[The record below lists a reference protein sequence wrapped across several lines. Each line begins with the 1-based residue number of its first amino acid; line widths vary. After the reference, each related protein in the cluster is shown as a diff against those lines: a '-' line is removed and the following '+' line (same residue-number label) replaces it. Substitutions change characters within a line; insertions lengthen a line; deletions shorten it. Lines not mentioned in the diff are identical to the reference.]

1 MADITAAMV
10 KELRETTGAGML
22 DCKKALVEANG
33 DMEQAVDW
41 LRKKGLASAAKKSSR
56 VAAEGL
62 VAVAVDGNKGAV
74 VEVNS
79 ETDFVAKNEIFQ
91 EYVEDAAK
99 VALHCNGDVEAMKA
113 FVCPKCADS
122 KTFGERL
129 TDMIAKIGE
138 NMNLRRAKVISVNN
152 GVVCSYVHNAVRNGL
167 GKIGVLVALESTADK
182 AKLEELGK
190 HIAMHIAA
198 TAPIALNIAG
208 VAPEAVEHEKSIF
221 AEQAKASG
229 KPANIIEKMVE
240 GRIRKFYEE
249 VVLEEQ
255 AFIMDPDKKI
265 KDIVA
270 DAAKECGADIKLA
283 DFVFFKL
290 GDGLQKKEED
300 FAAEVAAQL
309 GK

>member
-62 VAVAVDGNKGAV
+62 VAVAVDGNKGAA

-208 VAPEAVEHEKSIF
+208 VDPEAVEHEKSIF

-270 DAAKECGADIKLA
+270 DAAKECGADIKLT

>member
-62 VAVAVDGNKGAV
+62 VAVAVDGNKGAA

-270 DAAKECGADIKLA
+270 DAAKECGTDIKLT
-283 DFVFFKL
+283 DFLFFKL

>member
-1 MADITAAMV
+1 MAEITAAMV

-22 DCKKALVEANG
+22 DCKKALVEAG
-33 DMEQAVDW
+33 ADMEKAVDW
-41 LRKKGLASAAKKSSR
+41 LRKKGLASAAKKSGR
-56 VAAEGL
+56 IAAEGL
-62 VAVAVDGNKGAV
+62 VAVAIEGNKGAV

-79 ETDFVAKNEIFQ
+79 ETDFVAKNDIFQ
-91 EYVEDAAK
+91 DYVADAAI
-99 VALHCNGDVEAMKA
+99 VALKNDGDIEKMKA
-113 FVCPKCADS
+113 CNCPKCG

-152 GVVCSYVHNAVRNGL
+152 GMVCSYIHNAAKEGL
-167 GKIGVLVALESTADK
+167 GKIGVLVALESSADK
-182 AKLEELGK
+182 AKLADLGK

-198 TAPIALNIAG
+198 TAPVALNIESVPA
-208 VAPEAVEHEKSIF
+208 EAVAHEKSIF
-221 AEQAKASG
+221 AEQAAASG

-255 AFIMDPDKKI
+255 AYIMDPDKKVKAVI
-265 KDIVA
+265 A
-270 DAAKECGADIKLA
+270 DAAKDAGAEIKLVDYA
-283 DFVFFKL
+283 FFKL

-309 GK
+309 KK

>member
-10 KELRETTGAGML
+10 KELRESTGAGML

-33 DMEQAVDW
+33 NMETAVDW

-56 VAAEGL
+56 IAAEGL
-62 VAVAVDGNKGAV
+62 VAVCVDGNKGAA

-79 ETDFVAKNEIFQ
+79 ETDFVAKNDIFQ
-91 EYVEDAAK
+91 AYVEDAAK
-99 VALHCNGDVEAMKA
+99 VALTCQGNVDARKNARDASG
-113 FVCPKCADS
+113 

-129 TDMIAKIGE
+129 TDMVARIGE
-138 NMNLRRAKVISVNN
+138 NMNLRRAKVVSVNN
-152 GVVCSYVHNAVRNGL
+152 GLVCSYVHNAARAGL

-182 AKLEELGK
+182 AKLAELGK
-190 HIAMHIAA
+190 HIAMHVAA
-198 TAPIALNIAG
+198 AQPIALN
-208 VAPEAVEHEKSIF
+208 VANVDPSAVEHEKSIF
-221 AEQAKASG
+221 AEQAAASG

-255 AFIMDPDKKI
+255 NYIMDPDKKV
-265 KDIVA
+265 KDVIA
-270 DAAKECGADIKLA
+270 EAAKECGTDIKLT
-283 DFVFFKL
+283 DYVFYKL

-300 FAAEVAAQL
+300 FAAEVQAQL
-309 GK
+309 AK

>member
-1 MADITAAMV
+1 MAEITAAMV

-33 DMEQAVDW
+33 NMDEAVDW

-56 VAAEGL
+56 IAAEGL
-62 VAVAVDGNKGAV
+62 VAVKVEGNKGAV

-79 ETDFVAKNEIFQ
+79 ETDFVAKNDIFQ
-91 EYVEDAAK
+91 AYVEDAAK
-99 VALHCNGDVEAMKA
+99 IALTTNGDVEAMKNT
-113 FVCPKCADS
+113 ADNG

-129 TDMIAKIGE
+129 TDMIARIGE

-152 GVVCSYVHNAVRNGL
+152 GLVCSYVHNAARDGL
-167 GKIGVLVALESTADK
+167 GKIGVLVALESTGDK
-182 AKLEELGK
+182 AKLADLGK

-198 TAPIALNIAG
+198 TAPIALNIAS
-208 VAPEAVEHEKSIF
+208 VDPAAVEHEKGIF
-221 AEQAKASG
+221 SEQALASG
-229 KPANIIEKMVE
+229 KPANIVEKMVE

-255 AFIMDPDKKI
+255 AYIMDPDKKV
-265 KDIVA
+265 KAVVA
-270 DAAKECGADIKLA
+270 DAAKELGTDVKLTDYA
-283 DFVFFKL
+283 FFKL

-300 FAAEVAAQL
+300 FAAEVSAQL
-309 GK
+309 NK

>member
-1 MADITAAMV
+1 MAEITVAMV

-22 DCKKALVEANG
+22 DCKKALVEAG
-33 DMEQAVDW
+33 ADMEKAVDW

-56 VAAEGL
+56 IAAEGL
-62 VAVAVDGNKGAV
+62 VAVAIEGNKGAV

-79 ETDFVAKNEIFQ
+79 ETDFVAKNDIFQ
-91 EYVEDAAK
+91 DYVADAAI
-99 VALHCNGDVEAMKA
+99 VALKNDGDIDKMKA
-113 FVCPKCADS
+113 CNCPKCG

-152 GVVCSYVHNAVRNGL
+152 GLVCSYIHNAAKEGL
-167 GKIGVLVALESTADK
+167 GKIGVLVALESSADK
-182 AKLEELGK
+182 AKLADLGK

-198 TAPIALNIAG
+198 SAPIALNI
-208 VAPEAVEHEKSIF
+208 EAVPAEAVAHEKSIF
-221 AEQAKASG
+221 AEQAAASG

-255 AFIMDPDKKI
+255 AYIMDPDKKVKAVI
-265 KDIVA
+265 A
-270 DAAKECGADIKLA
+270 DAAKDAGAEIKLTDYA
-283 DFVFFKL
+283 FFKL

-309 GK
+309 KK

>member
-62 VAVAVDGNKGAV
+62 VAVAVDGNKGAA

-270 DAAKECGADIKLA
+270 DAAKECGAYIKLA

>member
-33 DMEQAVDW
+33 NMEQAVDW

-62 VAVAVDGNKGAV
+62 VAVAVDGNKGAA

-113 FVCPKCADS
+113 FACPKCADG

>member
-62 VAVAVDGNKGAV
+62 VAVAVDGNKGAA

-113 FVCPKCADS
+113 FVCPKCAGS

-270 DAAKECGADIKLA
+270 DAAKECGTDIKLT

>member
-10 KELRETTGAGML
+10 KELRESTGAGML

-33 DMEQAVDW
+33 NMETAVDW

-56 VAAEGL
+56 IAAEGL
-62 VAVAVDGNKGAV
+62 VAVYVDGNKGAA

-79 ETDFVAKNEIFQ
+79 ETDFVAKNDIFQ
-91 EYVEDAAK
+91 AYVEDAAK
-99 VALHCNGDVEAMKA
+99 VALANNGDVEAMKNA
-113 FVCPKCADS
+113 QDAGG

-129 TDMIAKIGE
+129 TDMIARIGE
-138 NMNLRRAKVISVNN
+138 NMNLRRAKVVSVNN
-152 GVVCSYVHNAVRNGL
+152 GLVCPYVHNALRAGL

-182 AKLEELGK
+182 AKLADLGK
-190 HIAMHIAA
+190 HIAMHVAA
-198 TAPIALNIAG
+198 AQPIALNIAS
-208 VAPEAVEHEKSIF
+208 VDPAAVEHEKSIF
-221 AEQAKASG
+221 AEQAAASG

-255 AFIMDPDKKI
+255 NYIMDPDKKV
-265 KDIVA
+265 KDVIA
-270 DAAKECGADIKLA
+270 EAAKECGADIKLT
-283 DFVFFKL
+283 DYVFFKL

-300 FAAEVAAQL
+300 FAAEVQAQL
-309 GK
+309 AK

>member
-33 DMEQAVDW
+33 NMEQAVDW

-62 VAVAVDGNKGAV
+62 VAVAVEGNKGAV

-79 ETDFVAKNEIFQ
+79 ETDFVAKNDIFQ
-91 EYVEDAAK
+91 AYVEDAAK

-113 FVCPKCADS
+113 FVCPKCGDG

-152 GVVCSYVHNAVRNGL
+152 GVVCSYVHNAVRSGL

-208 VAPEAVEHEKSIF
+208 VAPEAVAHEKSIF

-283 DFVFFKL
+283 DFAFFKL

>member
-62 VAVAVDGNKGAV
+62 VAVAVDGNKGAA

-198 TAPIALNIAG
+198 TAPISLNIAG

-270 DAAKECGADIKLA
+270 DAAKECGTDIKLT

>member
-1 MADITAAMV
+1 MTDITAAMV

-22 DCKKALVEANG
+22 DCKKALTETAGN
-33 DMEQAVDW
+33 MENAIDW
-41 LRKKGLASAAKKSSR
+41 LRKKGLASAAKKASR

-62 VAVAVDGNKGAV
+62 VAVFVEGNKGAV

-99 VALHCNGDVEAMKA
+99 VALMNNGDIEAMKA
-113 FVCPKCADS
+113 AVCPKVS
-122 KTFGERL
+122 KPFGERL

-138 NMNLRRAKVISVNN
+138 NMNLRRAKTLEVKD
-152 GVVCSYVHNAVRNGL
+152 GVVASYMHSATRPGL
-167 GKIGVLVALESTADK
+167 GRIGVLVALESPADK
-182 AKLEELGK
+182 EKLRELGK

-198 TAPIALNIAG
+198 SNPLFHTIAD
-208 VAPEAVEHEKSIF
+208 VAPEALEREKAIF
-221 AEQAKASG
+221 SEQALASG
-229 KPANIIEKMVE
+229 KPANIVEKMVE
-240 GRIRKFYEE
+240 GRIRKYYEE

-255 AFIMDPDKKI
+255 AYIMDPDKKVKEI
-265 KDIVA
+265 IA
-270 DAAKECGADIKLA
+270 DAEKELGAPIKMTGY
-283 DFVFFKL
+283 VCFKL
-290 GDGLQKKEED
+290 GEGLQKKEED